1 MFLNK
6 LKDHTSQATSNLK
19 TQHKIYRTSKF
30 QQNVKKEK
38 SMEFTSFVFL
48 NTVKISHFRKLPKR
62 QIIILL

>member
-19 TQHKIYRTSKF
+19 TQHKIYRTGEF

-62 QIIILL
+62 QIIILS